1 MRKPALSAAL
11 VLGGLMFA
19 AVGTTA
25 YAATTKLKTDAPVVQ
40 TSSVSSPKVAT
51 AKVKVAAATAQP
63 ATPAAPAPVIYTVQ
77 AGDYL
82 TKIAQENNSDTLRIF
97 YANTEIA
104 DPDVINPG
112 QQLRIPTADEQLA
125 PRDVPTNAPVA
136 TAAPAAAPAV
146 TTAPRAVATTNYVA
160 SDGSVWDQIAACES
174 GNNWAIN
181 TGNGFYGGLQF
192 TLSSWRAVGGSGMPN
207 EASREE
213 QIMRGQMLQARQG
226 WGAWPACT
234 AKLGLR

>member
-19 AVGTTA
+19 AIGTTA

-40 TSSVSSPKVAT
+40 TSTVSSPKAS
-51 AKVKVAAATAQP
+51 APIKLAAATQP
-63 ATPAAPAPVIYTVQ
+63 ATPATPAPVIYTVQ
-77 AGDYL
+77 SGDNL
-82 TKIAQENNSDTLRIF
+82 TKIATENNSEAARIF
-97 YANTEIA
+97 YANTDLA
-104 DPDVINPG
+104 DPDIINPG
-112 QQLRIPTADEQLA
+112 QQLRIPAADEQLT
-125 PRDVPTNAPVA
+125 PRDIPANAPVV
-136 TAAPAAAPAV
+136 AAAPVA
-146 TTAPRAVATTNYVA
+146 AVAPTATRSSTVATNYVA

-213 QIMRGQMLQARQG
+213 QILRGQMLQARQG

>member
-19 AVGTTA
+19 AIGTTA
-25 YAATTKLKTDAPVVQ
+25 YAATTKLKTDEPVVQ
-40 TSSVSSPKVAT
+40 TSTVSSPKVSAP
-51 AKVKVAAATAQP
+51 VKLAAATQP
-63 ATPAAPAPVIYTVQ
+63 AAPAAPAPVIYTVQ
-77 AGDYL
+77 AGDTL
-82 TKIAQENNSDTLRIF
+82 TKIAQDNNSETLRIF
-97 YANTEIA
+97 YANTDLA

-125 PRDVPTNAPVA
+125 PREVPTNAPVVVA
-136 TAAPAAAPAV
+136 TPVAATPAH
-146 TTAPRAVATTNYVA
+146 TAPVARTSNVIP

-192 TLSSWRAVGGSGMPN
+192 TLGSWRAVGGSGMPN

>member
-19 AVGTTA
+19 AAGTTA
-25 YAATTKLKTDAPVVQ
+25 YAAVIQ
-40 TSSVSSPKVAT
+40 TNASAMPHLAT
-51 AKVKVAAATAQP
+51 AATTHVSVPAKAVSTVAPAPAQ
-63 ATPAAPAPVIYTVQ
+63 PAAPAPVIVTVQ
-77 AGDYL
+77 SGDTL
-82 TKIAQENNSDTLRIF
+82 TKIAQDTGSDVQRIF
-97 YANTEIA
+97 NANTDLA

-112 QQLRIPTADEQLA
+112 QQLRIPTADEQLT
-125 PRDVPTNAPVA
+125 PRDIPANTPVA
-136 TAAPAAAPAV
+136 APQPVASAPAP
-146 TTAPRAVATTNYVA
+146 TRTASSATNYIP

-174 GNNWAIN
+174 GGNWAIN

-192 TLSSWRAVGGSGMPN
+192 TLGSWRAVGGSGMPN

-213 QIMRGQMLQARQG
+213 QIARAQLLQARQG